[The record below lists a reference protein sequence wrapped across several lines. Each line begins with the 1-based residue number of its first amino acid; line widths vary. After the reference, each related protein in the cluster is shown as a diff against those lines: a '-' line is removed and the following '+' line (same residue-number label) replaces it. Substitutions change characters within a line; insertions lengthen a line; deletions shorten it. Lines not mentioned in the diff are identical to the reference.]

1 MPEPRLMAVITALLM
16 LAGTSPARA
25 AYDVGQLRQIEGLIL
40 ARDCGALWQYLV
52 TNPAIMAGEDAL
64 ARELRVFVSATERG
78 QLDCFAARSPVP
90 ALALPAPVVPFATA
104 SVRMIEP
111 Y

>member
-25 AYDVGQLRQIEGLIL
+25 DYEVEQLRQIERLIL
-40 ARDCGALWQYLV
+40 AKDCGALWQYLV
-52 TNPAIMAGEDAL
+52 ANPSIMAGDDAL
-64 ARELRVFVSATERG
+64 ARELRVFVAATERG
-78 QLDCFAARSPVP
+78 QLNCFAARPPAVVAPTPV
-90 ALALPAPVVPFATA
+90 AAFATA
-104 SVRMIEP
+104 SLRRIEP